1 MLQWNREGYG
11 FRMRTITPSSIKN
24 EPLDVLRRG
33 LPVASLTA
41 TRSYAPCGCC
51 EAADKR
57 EAFKQDPLPPTTP
70 CPLHPSAPQ
79 GRVGKGMTTAS
90 SDAPKA
96 QTVGSLLIREYEN
109 IVDTIVQRTR
119 EQERIVREW
128 DIEMERLTERQYRMN
143 YDDVV
148 REFNH
153 KVREFNHKVREF
165 NHKVREYCI
174 EN

>member
-33 LPVASLTA
+33 LPVPQ
-41 TRSYAPCGCC
+41 R
-51 EAADKR
+51 
-57 EAFKQDPLPPTTP
+57 
-70 CPLHPSAPQ
+70 PLHHESRGVAGVPTSSAIYAE
-79 GRVGKGMTTAS
+79 GVRTRDFVAYDRAS
-90 SDAPKA
+90 GQAVP
-96 QTVGSLLIREYEN
+96 LLLRENIREYEN

-128 DIEMERLTERQYRMN
+128 DIEMERLTEIQYRMY

-153 KVREFNHKVREF
+153 KVRE
-165 NHKVREYCI
+165 YCLQKLNFI
-174 EN
+174 SGF

>member
-11 FRMRTITPSSIKN
+11 FRMRTITPSSIKMN
-24 EPLDVLRRG
+24 DLEPLDVLRRG

-41 TRSYAPCGCC
+41 TRSYPPSA
-51 EAADKR
+51 
-57 EAFKQDPLPPTTP
+57 QDPLPPTTP

-79 GRVGKGMTTAS
+79 GKGLTTTSWSEAPLS
-90 SDAPKA
+90 QRSWQSDAPKA
-96 QTVGSLLIREYEN
+96 QTVGSLLRENIREYEN

-153 KVREFNHKVREF
+153 KVRE
-165 NHKVREYCI
+165 YCI
-174 EN
+174 QK

>member
-1 MLQWNREGYG
+1 LSQ
-11 FRMRTITPSSIKN
+11 
-24 EPLDVLRRG
+24 
-33 LPVASLTA
+33 
-41 TRSYAPCGCC
+41 RSW
-51 EAADKR
+51 
-57 EAFKQDPLPPTTP
+57 Q
-70 CPLHPSAPQ
+70 
-79 GRVGKGMTTAS
+79 

-96 QTVGSLLIREYEN
+96 QTVGSLLRENIREYEN

-153 KVREFNHKVREF
+153 KVRE
-165 NHKVREYCI
+165 YCI
-174 EN
+174 QK

>member
-1 MLQWNREGYG
+1 MLQWNRERYG

-41 TRSYAPCGCC
+41 TRSYPPSA
-51 EAADKR
+51 
-57 EAFKQDPLPPTTP
+57 QDPLPPTTP

-79 GRVGKGMTTAS
+79 GRVGKGLTTAS

-128 DIEMERLTERQYRMN
+128 DIEMERLTEIQYRMN

-153 KVREFNHKVREF
+153 KVRE
-165 NHKVREYCI
+165 YCI

>member
-1 MLQWNREGYG
+1 MLPWNREGYG

-41 TRSYAPCGCC
+41 QRS
-51 EAADKR
+51 
-57 EAFKQDPLPPTTP
+57 T
-70 CPLHPSAPQ
+70 S
-79 GRVGKGMTTAS
+79 
-90 SDAPKA
+90 A

-128 DIEMERLTERQYRMN
+128 DIEIERLTERQYRMY

-148 REFNH
+148 REFNQ
-153 KVREFNHKVREF
+153 KIRD
-165 NHKVREYCI
+165 YCI
-174 EN
+174 AGNLRFPYLDASRPYAPKAQDPSLTRTGGS

>member
-33 LPVASLTA
+33 LPAPSLTA
-41 TRSYAPCGCC
+41 QRS
-51 EAADKR
+51 
-57 EAFKQDPLPPTTP
+57 T
-70 CPLHPSAPQ
+70 S
-79 GRVGKGMTTAS
+79 
-90 SDAPKA
+90 A

-148 REFNH
+148 REFNQ
-153 KVREFNHKVREF
+153 KI
-165 NHKVREYCI
+165 REYCLQK
-174 EN
+174 